1 MKGLIKMKKKWE
13 GIPLH
18 KKIADVNI
26 REKNIEGFQNFETC
40 LKTMKK
46 TPNEC
51 IKKQKCVIGMLIRA
65 LIKRGAKI

>member
-1 MKGLIKMKKKWE
+1 MKKKVWE

-26 REKNIEGFQNFETC
+26 RKKEIEGFQNFETC
-40 LKTMKK
+40 LKTMNE

-51 IKKQKCVIGMLIRA
+51 LKKQKCVIGMLIKA
-65 LIKRGAKI
+65 LHKRGAKL